1 MGLTYAMFQSLSF
14 SLFRMDREYN
24 SHIPREAL
32 IVIGDIVREAEDLS
46 EALYNARS
54 KSSRRS
60 KDLGILIE
68 RG

>member
-1 MGLTYAMFQSLSF
+1 MGLTYAMFQSSSF

-24 SHIPREAL
+24 SRIPREAL

-54 KSSRRS
+54 KFA
-60 KDLGILIE
+60 KE
-68 RG
+68 E